1 MPLFSTEVKVGR
13 IPVTGVQPVIQCGA
27 VPAKAVI
34 AEDIPVRAT
43 VFREGHDRVGATA
56 VLRGPDGAEVHRVRM
71 REGAPGLDEYLATLR
86 PPTVGPHTFTVE
98 GWSDPVA
105 TWHHAATV
113 KIQAGVDVELMLAE
127 GGALFRRAAADPER
141 SETDRAMLARAVRG
155 LEDATRDTAERLAA
169 ADDPDLAEVLAAR
182 PIREFVSASPSYPLD
197 VQRALAGR
205 GAWYEF
211 FPRSEG
217 AVYHPES
224 GTWSSG
230 TFATAA
236 ERLPAVAEMGFDIIY
251 LPPIHPIGRTHRK
264 GPNNT
269 LTAGP
274 QDPGSPWAIGAEE
287 GGHDAI
293 HPDLGSAEDFAGF
306 VARAHELGLE
316 VALDLALQCAPDH
329 PWVTEHPEWFTTQVD
344 GTIAY
349 AENPPKKYQD
359 IYPLNFDND
368 PRGLRRAVLKVVELW
383 IARGVKIFRV
393 DNPHTKPLWFWEWLI
408 AKVHHRHP
416 EVVFLAEAFTRPA
429 MMHALGRAGFQQS
442 YSYFTWRNT
451 REEIA
456 EYLHEVTA
464 LTPAFYRPNF
474 FVNTPDILTEFLQF
488 GGPAAFKI
496 RAVLATMSNPMWG
509 MYAGYELFEHV
520 ARPGAEEYLDNEKYE
535 FRPRDFDRAQERGE
549 SLAPYITR
557 LNQIR
562 RAHPACQD
570 LQNLTLHTADQE
582 EILVFS
588 KSRRHL
594 PDGQRTAPAGVGRSR
609 GRHDAG
615 PDGNA
620 RASGVV
626 FPGVPDAEA
635 LAASLPGP
643 ADTLIVVVNCDP
655 HAVREATV
663 SIDLAALDLR
673 PQDVDAEGRFE
684 VEDLIT
690 GARWRWGAANYVRLD
705 PHVEPAHVL
714 RIVRSA

>member
-1 MPLFSTEVKVGR
+1 MFSTEVKVGR
-13 IPVTGVQPVIQCGA
+13 IPVTGVQPSVQCGA

-34 AEDIPVRAT
+34 GEDVPVRAT
-43 VFREGHDRVGATA
+43 VFREGHDRLGATA
-56 VLRGPDGAEVHRVRM
+56 VLYGPDGTEVQRVRM
-71 REGAPGLDEYLATLR
+71 SEGAPGLDEYRATLR
-86 PPTVGPHTFTVE
+86 PGSVGPHTFTVE
-98 GWSDPVA
+98 GWSDPFA

-113 KIQAGVDVELMLAE
+113 KIEAGVDVELMLAE
-127 GGALFRRAAADPER
+127 GGALFRKAAADPER
-141 SETDRAMLARAVRG
+141 SEADRSVLARAVRG
-155 LEDATRDTAERLAA
+155 LEDTTRDTAERLTA
-169 ADDPDLAEVLAAR
+169 ADDPDLAEALAAR
-182 PIREFVSASPSYPLD
+182 PIREFVSASPAYPLD

-230 TFATAA
+230 TFTTAA
-236 ERLPAVAEMGFDIIY
+236 RRLPAVAEMGFDVIY

-269 LTAGP
+269 LEAGP
-274 QDPGSPWAIGAEE
+274 QDPGSPWAIGSEE

-293 HPDLGSAEDFAGF
+293 HPELGSAEDFAGF
-306 VARAHELGLE
+306 VARAEELGLE
-316 VALDLALQCAPDH
+316 VALDLALQCSPDH

-408 AKVHHRHP
+408 AKVHRRHP

-451 REEIA
+451 REELA

-464 LTPAFYRPNF
+464 VTPAYYRPNF

-488 GGPAAFKI
+488 GGPAGFKI
-496 RAVLATMSNPMWG
+496 RAVLAALSNPMWG
-509 MYAGYELFEHV
+509 VYAGFELFEHV
-520 ARPGAEEYLDNEKYE
+520 ARPGAEEYADNEKYE
-535 FRPRDFDRAQERGE
+535 FRPRDFEGAQDRGE
-549 SLAPYITR
+549 SLAPFITR
-557 LNQIR
+557 LNAIR
-562 RAHPACQD
+562 RAHPALQD
-570 LQNLTLHTADQE
+570 LQNLTLHTADNE

-588 KSRRHL
+588 KSRRHQ
-594 PDGQRTAPAGVGRSR
+594 PEGQGTAPAGVV
-609 GRHDAG
+609 
-615 PDGNA
+615 P
-620 RASGVV
+620 SGAV

-635 LAASLPGP
+635 LAASLPGL

-655 HAVREATV
+655 HAAREATV
-663 SIDLAALDLR
+663 SIDTQALDLR
-673 PQDVDAEGRFE
+673 PQDLDAEGRFE

-690 GARWRWGAANYVRLD
+690 GARWRWGEQNYVRLD
-705 PHVEPAHVL
+705 PFMEPAHVL
-714 RIVRSA
+714 RIVRED

>member
-1 MPLFSTEVKVGR
+1 MFSTEVKVGR
-13 IPVTGVQPVIQCGA
+13 IPVTGVQPSVQCGA

-34 AEDIPVRAT
+34 GEDVPVRAT
-43 VFREGHDRVGATA
+43 VFREGHDRLGATA
-56 VLRGPDGAEVHRVRM
+56 VLYGPDGTEVQRVRM
-71 REGAPGLDEYLATLR
+71 SEGAPGLDEYRATLR
-86 PPTVGPHTFTVE
+86 PGSVGPHTFTVE
-98 GWSDPVA
+98 GWSDPFA

-113 KIQAGVDVELMLAE
+113 KIEAGVDVELMLAE
-127 GGALFRRAAADPER
+127 GGALFRKAAADPER
-141 SETDRAMLARAVRG
+141 SEADRSVLARAVRG
-155 LEDATRDTAERLAA
+155 LEDSTRDTAERLAA

-182 PIREFVSASPSYPLD
+182 PIREFVSASPAYPLD

-230 TFATAA
+230 TFTTAA
-236 ERLPAVAEMGFDIIY
+236 RRLPAVAEMGFDVIY

-269 LTAGP
+269 LEAGP
-274 QDPGSPWAIGAEE
+274 QDPGSPWAIGSEE

-293 HPDLGSAEDFAGF
+293 HPELGSAEDFAGF
-306 VARAHELGLE
+306 VARAEELGLE
-316 VALDLALQCAPDH
+316 VALDLALQCSPDH

-408 AKVHHRHP
+408 AKVHRRHP

-451 REEIA
+451 REELA

-464 LTPAFYRPNF
+464 VTPAYYRPNF

-488 GGPAAFKI
+488 GGPAGFKI
-496 RAVLATMSNPMWG
+496 RAVLAALSNPMWG
-509 MYAGYELFEHV
+509 VYAGFELFEHV
-520 ARPGAEEYLDNEKYE
+520 ARPGAEEYADNEKYE
-535 FRPRDFDRAQERGE
+535 FRPRDFEGAQDRGE
-549 SLAPYITR
+549 SLAPFITR
-557 LNQIR
+557 LNAIR
-562 RAHPACQD
+562 RAHPALQD
-570 LQNLTLHTADQE
+570 LQNLTLHTADNE

-588 KSRRHL
+588 KSRRHQ
-594 PDGQRTAPAGVGRSR
+594 PEGQRTAPADVG
-609 GRHDAG
+609 
-615 PDGNA
+615 P
-620 RASGVV
+620 SGAV

-635 LAASLPGP
+635 LAASLPGL

-655 HAVREATV
+655 HAAREATV
-663 SIDLAALDLR
+663 SIDTQALDLR
-673 PQDVDAEGRFE
+673 PQDLDAEGRFE

-690 GARWRWGAANYVRLD
+690 GARWRWGEQNYVRLD
-705 PHVEPAHVL
+705 PFMEPAHVL
-714 RIVRSA
+714 RIVRED

>member
-1 MPLFSTEVKVGR
+1 MFSTEVKVGR
-13 IPVTGVQPVIQCGA
+13 IPVTGVQPSVQCGA

-34 AEDIPVRAT
+34 GEDVPVRAT
-43 VFREGHDRVGATA
+43 VFREGHDRLGATA
-56 VLRGPDGAEVHRVRM
+56 VLYGPDGTEVQRVRM
-71 REGAPGLDEYLATLR
+71 SEGAPGLDEYRATLR
-86 PPTVGPHTFTVE
+86 PGSVGPHTFTVE
-98 GWSDPVA
+98 GWSDPFA

-113 KIQAGVDVELMLAE
+113 KIEAGVDVELMLAE
-127 GGALFRRAAADPER
+127 GGALFREAAADPER
-141 SETDRAMLARAVRG
+141 SEADRSVLARAVRG
-155 LEDATRDTAERLAA
+155 LEDSTRDTAERLAA

-182 PIREFVSASPSYPLD
+182 PIREFVSASPAYPLD

-230 TFATAA
+230 TFTTAA
-236 ERLPAVAEMGFDIIY
+236 RRLPAVAEMGFDVIY

-269 LTAGP
+269 LEAGP
-274 QDPGSPWAIGAEE
+274 QDPGSPWAIGSEE

-293 HPDLGSAEDFAGF
+293 HPELGSAEDFAGF
-306 VARAHELGLE
+306 VARAEELGLE
-316 VALDLALQCAPDH
+316 VALDLALQCSPDH

-408 AKVHHRHP
+408 AKVHRRHP

-451 REEIA
+451 REELA

-464 LTPAFYRPNF
+464 VTPAYYRPNF

-488 GGPAAFKI
+488 GGPAGFKI
-496 RAVLATMSNPMWG
+496 RAVLAALSNPMWG
-509 MYAGYELFEHV
+509 VYAGFELFEHV
-520 ARPGAEEYLDNEKYE
+520 ARPGAEEYADNEKYE
-535 FRPRDFDRAQERGE
+535 FRPRDFEGAQDRGE
-549 SLAPYITR
+549 SLAPFITR
-557 LNQIR
+557 LNAIR
-562 RAHPACQD
+562 RAHPALQD
-570 LQNLTLHTADQE
+570 LQNLTLHTADNE

-588 KSRRHL
+588 KSRRHR
-594 PDGQRTAPAGVGRSR
+594 PEGQRTAPAGVG
-609 GRHDAG
+609 H
-615 PDGNA
+615 
-620 RASGVV
+620 SGAV

-635 LAASLPGP
+635 LAASLPGL

-655 HAVREATV
+655 HAAREATV
-663 SIDLAALDLR
+663 SIDTQALDLR
-673 PQDVDAEGRFE
+673 PQDLDAEGRFE

-690 GARWRWGAANYVRLD
+690 GARWRWGEQNYVRLD
-705 PHVEPAHVL
+705 PFMEPAHVL
-714 RIVRSA
+714 RIVRED